1 MYAALIREFS
11 SDCCRRI
18 AAGEALSPVEYTAFR
33 TLLEAR
39 ELHGT
44 RMLGDRAGEDEC
56 LDTVS
61 GRCGVSPLVQ
71 DLATP

>member
-18 AAGEALSPVEYTAFR
+18 AAGEPLSTVEYAAFR

-39 ELHGT
+39 ELHG
-44 RMLGDRAGEDEC
+44 RRLLGDRAGEDES

-61 GRCGVSPLVQ
+61 GRCGVSPMFQ
-71 DLATP
+71 DIAPS